1 MSVNNSLITKQHDR
15 PFISMCSVVCARLV
29 GGGGGGGG
37 GRVDGVEER
46 RGELEVAGP
55 PSNVSH
61 HPWDEFLHQCTLIT
75 PPRRSMRRTAEFF
88 VELSGWKCFIITCF
102 WIFIFLESL
111 ALPPPFPFPFFFFLL
126 NCVFSMA
133 KRVWWQIAINGRR
146 ACKCGRGDKC
156 PTLCLVGS

>member
-15 PFISMCSVVCARLV
+15 PFISVCRVVCACLV

-37 GRVDGVEER
+37 GRVGGVEER
-46 RGELEVAGP
+46 KGELEVAGP

-61 HPWDEFLHQCTLIT
+61 HPWDEFLHRCTLIT
-75 PPRRSMRRTAEFF
+75 PLRRSMRRTC
-88 VELSGWKCFIITCF
+88 GIIWVKVLHHNLLLNFYIPGEPCTASSF
-102 WIFIFLESL
+102 SI
-111 ALPPPFPFPFFFFLL
+111 FFFFLL